1 MARIKALQDRTGY
14 SAVFCNCEH
23 FASFCISGDFRSS
36 QVEEVMDG
44 VAAFQLSLSKT
55 ATDILFSGETVYLSR
70 HHKS

>member
-1 MARIKALQDRTGY
+1 
-14 SAVFCNCEH
+14 
-23 FASFCISGDFRSS
+23 
-36 QVEEVMDG
+36 MDG